1 MKSASAPP
9 TVAVDEQEYQQR
21 LRRLYE
27 ELFPGV
33 DSEPYLLGVA
43 VQRAAA
49 WMRLQM
55 DTEVY
60 QPAGISIAHVR
71 ILIALAAVGPTTP
84 TELARF
90 TQVSPSS
97 VSSVLRRLRRDGHVR
112 VETPEEQVD
121 GRVKIVTLQPAGEA
135 AMKSLM
141 GRLRGLEERWAE
153 MVPEAQR
160 PLLIAQLTSFA
171 AAFGQEEPALEPA
184 PTE

>member
-9 TVAVDEQEYQQR
+9 TATVDERQYQER
-21 LRRLYE
+21 LRQLYE
-27 ELFPGV
+27 QLFPGV
-33 DSEPYLLGVA
+33 DPEPYLLGVA
-43 VQRAAA
+43 VQRVAA

-60 QPAGISIAHVR
+60 QPAGVSIAHIR

-112 VETPEEQVD
+112 VETPEDQVD
-121 GRVKIVTLQPAGEA
+121 GRVKIVTLQPAGEL
-135 AMKSLM
+135 AMKTLMASLH
-141 GRLRGLEERWAE
+141 GLEERWAG
-153 MVPEAQR
+153 MVPAASR
-160 PLLIAQLTSFA
+160 ARLIAQLTAVA
-171 AAFGQEEPALEPA
+171 AEFDQ
-184 PTE
+184 